1 MVTIIKASKSLRR
14 KILENLGWS
23 FFFNMLALLLASG
36 AIPAGVHVNPVAA
49 SLLMVFSV
57 LIVILN
63 SRRLEIN

>member
-1 MVTIIKASKSLRR
+1 
-14 KILENLGWS
+14 
-23 FFFNMLALLLASG
+23 MLALLLASG